1 MEEKFRCPRCGVEQ
15 PETEICRKCRINIPR
30 YIELQKRRR
39 ATPGDH
45 VQRTR
50 PRQEKRQDSRP
61 TPEGI
66 KGPPPESDRPQREAP
81 RHHEP
86 PDPPEIEP
94 RREEIGTDGSLTGI
108 GPLFEK
114 TLDIF
119 KRRIGTLIV
128 LYLFTIGLVLIP
140 VVIFVLLA
148 YLISLALQGSFEV
161 LIIVGSVIG
170 ATAGIIAGCWGFG
183 SFICAVADE
192 RLSIKDSLEKGG
204 QKIWAFIWLFSLLG
218 YIVPGG
224 FFLFF
229 IPGVIFMVWF
239 AFAVFIFPNE
249 DERGMN
255 AVLKSK
261 EYVKGH
267 WVDVFARLF
276 IIWLASIGVG
286 MIPLIGTILSIMF
299 YPFVMI
305 FVYLIYEDLRS
316 VKGDVSYQSSSG
328 EKFKWIGIATLGY
341 IVVPVIII
349 IFMGAALMHS
359 LSVFKETMPY

>member
-1 MEEKFRCPRCGVEQ
+1 MEEKFKCPRCGVEQ

-39 ATPGDH
+39 ATPGDS
-45 VQRTR
+45 VQRPR

-61 TPEGI
+61 ASERTKEPTPEFD
-66 KGPPPESDRPQREAP
+66 KPQREVP
-81 RHHEP
+81 RYHEP
-86 PDPPEIEP
+86 PEPPDIEP
-94 RREEIGTDGSLTGI
+94 RQEEIGSDGSLTGI
-108 GPLFEK
+108 GNLFEK
-114 TLDIF
+114 TWDIF

-140 VVIFVLLA
+140 VVVFILLA

-183 SFICAVADE
+183 SFFYAIADE
-192 RLSIKDSLEKGG
+192 RLSIKDALEKGG
-204 QKIWAFIWLFSLLG
+204 QNIWAFIWLFSLIG
-218 YIVPGG
+218 YIIPGG

-229 IPGVIFMVWF
+229 IPGVLFMVWF
-239 AFAVFIFPNE
+239 AFAVFILPNE
-249 DERGMN
+249 DAKGMN

-267 WVDVFARLF
+267 GVDVFARLF
-276 IIWLASIGVG
+276 IISLASAGVG

-305 FVYLIYEDLRS
+305 FVFLIYEDLKS
-316 VKGDVSYQSSSG
+316 IKGEVSSHFSTG
-328 EKFKWIGIATLGY
+328 EKLGWIGIATLGY
-341 IVVPVIII
+341 IFVFLVIV
-349 IFMGAALMHS
+349 IFVGAALMQTVS
-359 LSVFKETMPY
+359 TLKETIPF

>member
-1 MEEKFRCPRCGVEQ
+1 MEDKFKCPRCGFEQ
-15 PETEICRKCRINIPR
+15 PETEICRKCRIHIPR

-50 PRQEKRQDSRP
+50 PRQEKSQDSRP
-61 TPEGI
+61 APEGI
-66 KGPPPESDRPQREAP
+66 KGPPPESDKPQREAP

-86 PDPPEIEP
+86 PEPPETEP
-94 RREEIGTDGSLTGI
+94 LREDIGTDGSLTGI
-108 GPLFEK
+108 GNLFEK
-114 TLDIF
+114 TWDIF

-140 VVIFVLLA
+140 VGIFILLA
-148 YLISLALQGSFEV
+148 YLISLALQGGTEV
-161 LIIVGSVIG
+161 LIIAGSVVG

-183 SFICAVADE
+183 SFLCAIADE
-192 RLSIKDSLEKGG
+192 SLSIKDSLEKGG
-204 QKIWAFIWLFSLLG
+204 QKIWAFIWLLSLLG

-229 IPGVIFMVWF
+229 IPGVLFMVWF
-239 AFAVFIFPNE
+239 AFAVFILPDE
-249 DERGMN
+249 DEKGMN

-276 IIWLASIGVG
+276 LIWLASIGAG
-286 MIPLIGTILSIMF
+286 SIPLIGPVLSILF
-299 YPFVMI
+299 FPFQMI

-316 VKGDVSYQSSSG
+316 IKGDISYPSSAG
-328 EKFKWIGIATLGY
+328 EKFKWIGLATLGY
-341 IVVPVIII
+341 IIVPITII
-349 IFMGAALMHS
+349 IFLGAAIMHS
-359 LSVFKETMPY
+359 LLDFTETIPY